1 MPQKH
6 QSTKN
11 HKKED
16 KIYYMIHIL
25 QNSPVFR
32 GINPAEI
39 EEILS
44 KINHQLRTYK
54 SGTMICQSGDE
65 CNNLVTVIE
74 GSVKGEMT
82 DLSGK
87 LIKIEDIDAPK
98 HLAAA
103 FIFGSNNRYPVNVI
117 ANSDVKLLYIQRE
130 SFIILLQSNKVI
142 LQNYL
147 DIISNRTQFL
157 SNKIRFLSFKT
168 IKSKIAHF
176 ILELSKQ
183 QSSNSIFLPKTQKEL
198 AEFFGVTR
206 PSLARIIGELE
217 KDEIIVAK
225 GKQIEIVD
233 RKGLTQLLS

>member
-1 MPQKH
+1 
-6 QSTKN
+6 
-11 HKKED
+11 
-16 KIYYMIHIL
+16 MINIL
-25 QNSPVFR
+25 IKSPVFKSIR
-32 GINPAEI
+32 TEVV
-39 EEILS
+39 EDILS
-44 KINHQLRTYK
+44 KINHQLRSYK
-54 SGTMICQSGDE
+54 SGTMIYQSGDE

-117 ANSDVKLLYIQRE
+117 ANSDVKLLFIPKE
-130 SFIILLQSNKVI
+130 SFIVLLQSNQVI
-142 LQNYL
+142 LRNYL

-183 QSSNSIFLPKTQKEL
+183 QVSNSVFLPKTQKEL

-217 KDEIIVAK
+217 NDGIIVAK
-225 GKQIEIVD
+225 GKRIDIIKKE
-233 RKGLTQLLS
+233 GLIGLLS